1 MIRKVGHYRF
11 LESFDL
17 LFQSQIL
24 GCVGEIKALL
34 GEPKIREGVVAY
46 SEGDA
51 KFLVLSE
58 SVADNDLQSV
68 LDLRPQFAYLIR
80 SVPPGNAASPLK
92 QYPARTPRPAL
103 VNSK

>member
-17 LFQSQIL
+17 LFQSQIV

-34 GEPKIREGVVAY
+34 GEHPTWLAPSVEGKELQVPEKPKIRDGVVAY

-51 KFLVLSE
+51 K
-58 SVADNDLQSV
+58 
-68 LDLRPQFAYLIR
+68 P
-80 SVPPGNAASPLK
+80 
-92 QYPARTPRPAL
+92 
-103 VNSK
+103 